1 MNSMLNGFFLGLGS
15 YFLFLGSV
23 LRRPESWRE
32 FGKSLMRE
40 IELLGLSSIPLVV
53 FISLF
58 MGAVLTIQTAINLD
72 DPFIPDLFIGVAVRE
87 GIVLEFSPT
96 IVSLILAGKVGSNIS
111 SSLGA
116 MRVTEQMDALQVMGI
131 NPAGYLVLPKIVAC
145 LLFFPVLI
153 VFSIFMGLLGGY
165 LAGDWLQMVNPDHF
179 LMGYFDEFN
188 PFFVVYALTKTV
200 FFAFIISSISA
211 WYGFHVKGGAVEVGK
226 ASTKAVVT
234 MSFTIILFNYILTN
248 VMLQ

>member
-1 MNSMLNGFFLGLGS
+1 MLNGFFLGLGS
-15 YFLFLGSV
+15 YFLFLGTV

-40 IELLGLSSIPLVV
+40 IELLGLSSIPLVI

-234 MSFTIILFNYILTN
+234 MSFTIILFNYVLTN

>member
-1 MNSMLNGFFLGLGS
+1 MLNGFFLGLGS

-40 IELLGLSSIPLVV
+40 IELLGLSSIPLVI

-72 DPFIPDLFIGVAVRE
+72 DPFIPDLYIGVAVRE
-87 GIVLEFSPT
+87 GIILEFSPT

-145 LLFFPVLI
+145 LMFFPVLI

>member
-1 MNSMLNGFFLGLGS
+1 MLNGFFLGLGS

-40 IELLGLSSIPLVV
+40 IEFLGLSSIPLVV

-188 PFFVVYALTKTV
+188 PYFVVYALTKTV

-226 ASTKAVVT
+226 ASTKAVVA

>member
-1 MNSMLNGFFLGLGS
+1 MLKGFFLGLGS

-131 NPAGYLVLPKIVAC
+131 TPAGYLVFPKIVAC

-188 PFFVVYALTKTV
+188 PYFVVYALTKTV

>member
-1 MNSMLNGFFLGLGS
+1 MLNGFFLGLGS
-15 YFLFLGSV
+15 YFLFLGTV

-32 FGKSLMRE
+32 FGKSLLRE
-40 IELLGLSSIPLVV
+40 IELLGLSSIPLVI